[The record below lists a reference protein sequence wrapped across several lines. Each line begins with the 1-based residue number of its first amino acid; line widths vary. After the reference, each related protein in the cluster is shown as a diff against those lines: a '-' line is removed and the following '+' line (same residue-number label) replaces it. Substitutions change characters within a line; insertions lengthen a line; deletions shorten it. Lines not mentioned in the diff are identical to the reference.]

1 MPCHQFIQTTTR
13 RDMLRASACGFGQLV
28 LAALAGSRRQG
39 REPAGGRPD
48 PAASPAFSAARA
60 ANHLPVHVGRAEP
73 R

>member
-1 MPCHQFIQTTTR
+1 MQCHQFIQTTTR

-28 LAALAGSRRQG
+28 LAALAGQAARAEGQAA
-39 REPAGGRPD
+39 AGPI
-48 PAASPAFSAARA
+48 PPSPAFSAARS